1 MKRPEDLDPIGEDE
15 DSLPESDDAEDLAP
29 DDPGHEEEAP
39 PAAEPVD
46 DDDEALATGI
56 ARRNDPLFALLLLL
70 ALSIG
75 LTALPAEQHDLRL
88 VLLWLAMSGYSVAN
102 WLLAGG
108 ERIGDETLENLAWGL
123 TFALVLSGPML
134 VFGENTLGAISQ
146 RMFGGLRSS
155 SLLALLI
162 FVTPLAETLFFRG
175 LLQQR
180 FVFWLT
186 SLMASLWSILL
197 YLPRLDVSSFPA
209 IGLIVSIALLMMNLL
224 YSYVRLRNGL
234 AAAWL
239 CQIAVNLMLIFL
251 PFVASQGY

>member
-1 MKRPEDLDPIGEDE
+1 MKRPEDLDQFGENE
-15 DSLPESDDAEDLAP
+15 DSLPDGEEPEGLVP
-29 DDPGHEEEAP
+29 DDPGHETGTPE
-39 PAAEPVD
+39 AEPGD
-46 DDDEALATGI
+46 DDDVLPAGI
-56 ARRNDPLFALLLLL
+56 AGRNDPLFALLLLL
-70 ALSIG
+70 ALSLG
-75 LTALPAEQHDLRL
+75 LTALPAGQHDLRL
-88 VLLWLAMSGYSVAN
+88 VLLWLAMSGYGVAN
-102 WLLAGG
+102 WLLADG
-108 ERIGDETLENLAWGL
+108 EQIDVETPANLAWGV

-162 FVTPLAETLFFRG
+162 FVIPLAETLFFRG

-186 SLMASLWSILL
+186 GLMASLWSILL
-197 YLPRLDVSSFPA
+197 YLPLLDVSRFPA
-209 IGLIVSIALLMMNLL
+209 IGLIVSTALLMMNLL
-224 YSYVRLRNGL
+224 YGYVRQRNGL

-239 CQIAVNLMLIFL
+239 CQIGVNLTLIFL

>member
-1 MKRPEDLDPIGEDE
+1 MIRPEDLDPAGEIE
-15 DSLPESDDAEDLAP
+15 DSLPDGNEAQDPAP
-29 DDPGHEEEAP
+29 ADSGHERDLPQAGP
-39 PAAEPVD
+39 DAD
-46 DDDEALATGI
+46 DDILSAGVP
-56 ARRNDPLFALLLLL
+56 RRNDPLFALLLLL

-75 LTALPAEQHDLRL
+75 LTALPAGQHDLRL
-88 VLLWLAMSGYSVAN
+88 VVLWLAMSGYSVAN
-102 WLLAGG
+102 WLLADG
-108 ERIGDETLENLAWGL
+108 ERIGAETLENLAWGL
-123 TFALVLSGPML
+123 TLALVLCGPML

-197 YLPRLDVSSFPA
+197 YLPRLDVSRFPA

-224 YSYVRLRNGL
+224 FSYVRQRNGL

-239 CQIAVNLMLIFL
+239 CQIAVNLILIFL

>member
-1 MKRPEDLDPIGEDE
+1 MNRPDDLENLEENDNALPDSDDPENQASVDSGPESGVPPTVPDE
-15 DSLPESDDAEDLAP
+15 DDDSLSLR
-29 DDPGHEEEAP
+29 
-39 PAAEPVD
+39 V
-46 DDDEALATGI
+46 
-56 ARRNDPLFALLLLL
+56 ARRNDPLFVLLLLL

-75 LTALPAEQHDLRL
+75 LTALPTDQHDLRL

-102 WLLAGG
+102 WLLADG
-108 ERIGDETLENLAWGL
+108 ERIGVDTLENLAWGL

-134 VFGENTLGAISQ
+134 VFGENTLGTISQ
-146 RMFGGLRSS
+146 EMFGNLRSS

-186 SLMASLWSILL
+186 GLMASLWSILL
-197 YLPRLDVSSFPA
+197 YLPRLDVSQFPA
-209 IGLIVSIALLMMNLL
+209 IGLIVSIALLLINLL
-224 YSYVRLRNGL
+224 FSYVRQRNGL

-239 CQIAVNLMLIFL
+239 CQIGVNLMLILL